1 MYKNYIFDLYGTL
14 IDIRTDEEKM
24 ELWEK
29 LCCAYADIGA
39 IYTPQELRKSYLNQ
53 CRKEEKSLRNKGKS
67 FYPEFKIDNVFSKL
81 FADKGIACNPQTVSY
96 IAKTF
101 RTFSR
106 EFICLYEG
114 VIEMLEGLK
123 ADGKNIFLLS
133 NAQRL
138 FTQPE
143 IKQMGLEEYFDDI
156 FISSDYGIK
165 KPEKSYMELLLSK
178 HHLQIRDCIMI
189 GNELKSDIAVADS
202 CGMDS
207 LYFHSSSEQLPTK
220 ISATYYMADRS
231 YKNFN
236 HPYVWIR
243 VGK

>member
-1 MYKNYIFDLYGTL
+1 M
-14 IDIRTDEEKM
+14 TD
-24 ELWEK
+24 
-29 LCCAYADIGA
+29 
-39 IYTPQELRKSYLNQ
+39 KS
-53 CRKEEKSLRNKGKS
+53 SVG
-67 FYPEFKIDNVFSKL
+67 YPLTRSK
-81 FADKGIACNPQTVSY
+81 
-96 IAKTF
+96 
-101 RTFSR
+101 SR
-106 EFICLYEG
+106 ENRFFIFSVFHKIIWNLKG
-114 VIEMLEGLK
+114 VL
-123 ADGKNIFLLS
+123 NS
-133 NAQRL
+133 
-138 FTQPE
+138 
-143 IKQMGLEEYFDDI
+143 YDI